1 MTRNV
6 VERTINKPDQ
16 TRAVATRYD
25 KREFL
30 YRGTTD
36 VAPIRIW
43 LPDPPET
50 YSRGPAWL
58 RARCLRRPLPG
69 SGCAEAAGTSSLV
82 QR

>member
-50 YSRGPAWL
+50 YSRGH
-58 RARCLRRPLPG
+58 CLAESPLLPG